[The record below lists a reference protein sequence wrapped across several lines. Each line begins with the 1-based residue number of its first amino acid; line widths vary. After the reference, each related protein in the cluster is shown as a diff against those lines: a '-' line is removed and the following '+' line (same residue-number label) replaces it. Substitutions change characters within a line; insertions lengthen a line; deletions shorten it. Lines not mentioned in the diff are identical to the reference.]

1 MMRGG
6 RKAAFLTLSS
16 LTIATALTGCAW
28 LSRTF
33 SSSEAPEEPVAQT
46 APAPATATPIAQQP
60 ASAAPAPVETALPAT
75 SSNGFKEIPGAGEV
89 KFRSG
94 QVGVVK
100 ADQKVL
106 DGVVRWV
113 KENPG
118 AIVLVE
124 GHSDDLGTREENH
137 VVAEKRANSIMRYLI
152 ARGLEPARISTTS
165 VGADRPVCTE
175 KSDTCRAKNRRAR
188 VLVKTN

>member
-1 MMRGG
+1 MMGGG
-6 RKAAFLTLSS
+6 RKAALLMLSS

-28 LSRTF
+28 LNRTL
-33 SSSEAPEEPVAQT
+33 SSSDAPQEPVAQT
-46 APAPATATPIAQQP
+46 APAPATAMPVASQP
-60 ASAAPAPVETALPAT
+60 TSASPAPVETALPAP
-75 SSNGFKEIPGAGEV
+75 SSNGFKEIPGAAEV
-89 KFRSG
+89 KFRTG

-100 ADQKVL
+100 ADQKIL
-106 DGVVRWV
+106 DGVVRWI

-124 GHSDDLGTREENH
+124 GHSDDQGTREENL
-137 VVAEKRANSIMRYLI
+137 VVAEKRATSVMRYLV

-175 KSDTCRAKNRRAR
+175 KTDTCRAQNRRAR